1 MKICIT
7 ASACLVIGLLAPM
20 AYAAEKPQ
28 RAERRVTDSK
38 KGGAAAREP
47 ADIASKM
54 LSEFDTDG
62 DGMLNLRE
70 LTTMFDGMG
79 ARMQQVRNGQSR
91 PGQGRAGQG
100 RAGQS
105 KSKADQR
112 VLRAGS
118 SRNQPLNGR
127 PNGPK
132 SAGASPSKL
141 NNLQG
146 RPTTKSPKQRARGQ
160 SGDPAAGQR
169 PGGVRPEPNA
179 AQ

>member
-20 AYAAEKPQ
+20 VYAVEKPQ
-28 RAERRVTDSK
+28 RGERRATDGK
-38 KGGAAAREP
+38 KGGAASREP

-91 PGQGRAGQG
+91 PGQG